1 MSLIQAKDLN
11 LNIHNQKILN
21 NLNFEANTGEILGII
36 GESGSGKSMTAN
48 SIIQLLPHGASL
60 RGEIIFDNKNLLKI
74 SEDKMCNIRGK
85 DIGFIFQE
93 PMTALNPLKN
103 IGDQVSEV
111 IKLHLNITLKDSI
124 QMAAKVLQRV
134 GLPQEK
140 FPLTRYPFELSGGQ
154 RQRVVIAM
162 AIAIKPKLLI
172 ADEPSTA
179 LDVTTQAKLIQLL
192 KKLVSEDDLCL
203 IMITH
208 DLAVIAEMADK
219 IIIMK
224 EGEIIESGSINI
236 LKNGL
241 KSVYSKTLFAASDYR
256 SKNINKKS
264 SERAL
269 LEVKNVSRDYSDNS
283 ISFFKSKKIFKAVNN
298 VSFNINYNE
307 NVGLVGESGCGKS
320 TITRAILGLDPISQG
335 KITLEADEI
344 KAENVDNEIRKKIQV
359 VFQDPFGSF
368 NPRHNVFKLVSEPLF
383 LQKEKV
389 KEKEKYA
396 LVEDLLLRVGLKA
409 SDSKK
414 YIHEFSGGQR
424 QRIAIARSLIVKPK
438 LIILDEAVSA
448 LDVSIRAQI
457 LDLLV
462 ELSENFGL
470 SYLFISHDL
479 SLVQSITTKV
489 LVMKSGEIIEA
500 GETADVFKFPKHEY
514 TKTLLDSSPNLQKA
528 LKKL

>member
-11 LNIHNQKILN
+11 LSIHNQKILN

-60 RGEIIFDNKNLLKI
+60 RGEIIFDNKNLLNI
-74 SEDKMCNIRGK
+74 SEEKMCNIRGK

-124 QMAAKVLQRV
+124 KMAAKVLQRV

-203 IMITH
+203 FMITH

-236 LKNGL
+236 LNKGL
-241 KSVYSKTLFAASDYR
+241 KCVYSKTLFAASDY
-256 SKNINKKS
+256 
-264 SERAL
+264 
-269 LEVKNVSRDYSDNS
+269 
-283 ISFFKSKKIFKAVNN
+283 KSKKNKQNIF
-298 VSFNINYNE
+298 
-307 NVGLVGESGCGKS
+307 
-320 TITRAILGLDPISQG
+320 
-335 KITLEADEI
+335 
-344 KAENVDNEIRKKIQV
+344 
-359 VFQDPFGSF
+359 
-368 NPRHNVFKLVSEPLF
+368 
-383 LQKEKV
+383 
-389 KEKEKYA
+389 
-396 LVEDLLLRVGLKA
+396 
-409 SDSKK
+409 
-414 YIHEFSGGQR
+414 
-424 QRIAIARSLIVKPK
+424 
-438 LIILDEAVSA
+438 
-448 LDVSIRAQI
+448 
-457 LDLLV
+457 
-462 ELSENFGL
+462 
-470 SYLFISHDL
+470 
-479 SLVQSITTKV
+479 
-489 LVMKSGEIIEA
+489 
-500 GETADVFKFPKHEY
+500 
-514 TKTLLDSSPNLQKA
+514 
-528 LKKL
+528 